1 MVLSFPT
8 YLISCDSITINQARI
23 FIRIA
28 KKKKKKREMPTA
40 LLIWNASQ
48 FSNTLASSFNVM
60 VWGVTMSLLLQLPDR
75 IQSFTLALI
84 ILKLIIKFNLLLVLI
99 NSQIFLQ
106 NLPTPRILELQ
117 SKFMGLLPITLW
129 ERRVGGGVNS
139 GEQDSAKP
147 KALSAT
153 SYLSSTVKEPVAKW
167 HTVLEVEAKMI
178 VSINILGS
186 IGITTCY
193 VLV

>member
-28 KKKKKKREMPTA
+28 KKKKKRDANCIANLEC
-40 LLIWNASQ
+40 
-48 FSNTLASSFNVM
+48 FSVFKHL
-60 VWGVTMSLLLQLPDR
+60 G
-75 IQSFTLALI
+75 
-84 ILKLIIKFNLLLVLI
+84 
-99 NSQIFLQ
+99 IFLQ
-106 NLPTPRILELQ
+106 CYGVRCDNVSTFAIAWSNPVFHTRTNHTKVNYQIQLVTSADQLTNIFTKPSIPRILELQ
-117 SKFMGLLPITLW
+117 SKLMGLLPITLW

-167 HTVLEVEAKMI
+167 HTVLEVEAIMI

>member
-28 KKKKKKREMPTA
+28 KKKKKKEMPTA

-48 FSNTLASSFNVM
+48 FSNTLASSFNIM

-106 NLPTPRILELQ
+106 NLPSPRILELQ
-117 SKFMGLLPITLW
+117 SKLMGLLPITLW

-153 SYLSSTVKEPVAKW
+153 SYLSSTVKELLLND
-167 HTVLEVEAKMI
+167 TVLEMIFSIECHFYVEAIMI
-178 VSINILGS
+178 V
-186 IGITTCY
+186 
-193 VLV
+193 